1 METDDSS
8 VVRIVSHGAAL
19 GAYARLISLDGVPRY
34 RVAGGWLSDLLRGGA
49 EKPVAFVLHHAVRGW
64 TPPRAFADTSF
75 ALPVD
80 KRAGARRRCRAGGGV
95 RAAAVSCLSNS
106 INYNIR

>member
-1 METDDSS
+1 VRSEVETDDSS

-64 TPPRAFADTSF
+64 TPPRAPSR
-75 ALPVD
+75 P
-80 KRAGARRRCRAGGGV
+80 RASRYRWINAPARGV
-95 RAAAVSCLSNS
+95 VVGPAAACAPLRFRVFPVL
-106 INYNIR
+106 